1 MTIVFLDNLDR
12 KLFDGKRGDF
22 SPIVGQMAM
31 YSLIIALAMGIC
43 IVITQ
48 FAIDGMEA
56 QQNIVNVISVV
67 GFVALIGLLVK
78 LMLPLWQSTI
88 SMSGKVLYT
97 LFVGG
102 VAFVCWLLGILLV
115 YLVVILLALWLG
127 LKIWSIF
134 SPSSTSSSSSYH
146 APKENSGPEKY
157 ELEDGTIVTE
167 NSFGG
172 GYHGNDYHNYE
183 RNSDGTFSRI
193 D

>member
-1 MTIVFLDNLDR
+1 MTIDFLDNLDR

-22 SPIVGQMAM
+22 SPIVGHMAA
-31 YSLIIALAMGIC
+31 YSLFIALAMGIC

-48 FAIDGMEA
+48 FAVDGMEA

-67 GFVALIGLLVK
+67 GFAALIGLLVK
-78 LMLPLWQSTI
+78 LMLPLWKSP
-88 SMSGKVLYT
+88 MPASGKVLYS

-102 VAFVCWLLGILLV
+102 VAFVCWLLGILLI
-115 YLVVILLALWLG
+115 YLVVILLVLWLG
-127 LKIWSIF
+127 LKIWSLTSS
-134 SPSSTSSSSSYH
+134 SPRSSSSSYQ

-183 RNSDGTFSRI
+183 RNSDGTFTRT

>member
-1 MTIVFLDNLDR
+1 MTIEFLDNLDR

-22 SPIVGQMAM
+22 SPVVGQMAA
-31 YSLIIALAMGIC
+31 YSLFIALAMGIC
-43 IVITQ
+43 IVIAQ
-48 FAIDGMEA
+48 FAVDGMEA
-56 QQNIVNVISVV
+56 QQNIVNVISIV
-67 GFVALIGLLVK
+67 GFAALIGLLVK
-78 LMLPLWQSTI
+78 LMLPLWKS
-88 SMSGKVLYT
+88 SMSSSGKVLYT

-102 VAFVCWLLGILLV
+102 VSFVCWILGILLI

-127 LKIWSIF
+127 LKIWSLF
-134 SPSSTSSSSSYH
+134 SSSPRSSSSYQ

-183 RNSDGTFSRI
+183 RNSDGTFSRT

>member
-1 MTIVFLDNLDR
+1 MTIEFLDNLDR

-22 SPIVGQMAM
+22 SPIVGQMAA
-31 YSLIIALAMGIC
+31 YSLFIALAMGIC
-43 IVITQ
+43 IVIVQ
-48 FAIDGMEA
+48 FAVDGMEA

-67 GFVALIGLLVK
+67 GLAALIGFLVK
-78 LMLPLWQSTI
+78 LMLPLWKS
-88 SMSGKVLYT
+88 SMSSSGKVLYT

-102 VAFVCWLLGILLV
+102 VSFVCWLLGIVLI

-127 LKIWSIF
+127 LKIWSLTSS
-134 SPSSTSSSSSYH
+134 SPGSSSSSYQT
-146 APKENSGPEKY
+146 PKENSGPEKY

-183 RNSDGTFSRI
+183 RNSDGTFSRT

>member
-1 MTIVFLDNLDR
+1 MTIDFLDNLDR

-22 SPIVGQMAM
+22 SPIVGQMAA
-31 YSLIIALAMGIC
+31 YSLFIALAMGIC

-48 FAIDGMEA
+48 FAVDGMEA

-67 GFVALIGLLVK
+67 GFAALIGLLVK
-78 LMLPLWQSTI
+78 LMLPLWKS
-88 SMSGKVLYT
+88 SMSSSGKVLYT
-97 LFVGG
+97 LFVAG
-102 VAFVCWLLGILLV
+102 VAFVCWILGIVLI

-127 LKIWSIF
+127 LKIWSLTSS
-134 SPSSTSSSSSYH
+134 SPRSSSSSYQT
-146 APKENSGPEKY
+146 PKENSGPEKY

-183 RNSDGTFSRI
+183 RNSDGTFSRT